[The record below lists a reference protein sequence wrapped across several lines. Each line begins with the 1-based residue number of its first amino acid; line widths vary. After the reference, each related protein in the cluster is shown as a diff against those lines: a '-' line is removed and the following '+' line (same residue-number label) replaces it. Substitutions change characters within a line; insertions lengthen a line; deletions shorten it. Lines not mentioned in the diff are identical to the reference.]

1 MFGKRQ
7 IVGGEKYFFNKK
19 KYFFYE
25 KLSHLF
31 RYPRLVAICLENLSK
46 KMFS

>member
-1 MFGKRQ
+1 MLGKRQ
-7 IVGGEKYFFNKK
+7 IVGGEKYLKK
-19 KYFFYE
+19 KIFFYE